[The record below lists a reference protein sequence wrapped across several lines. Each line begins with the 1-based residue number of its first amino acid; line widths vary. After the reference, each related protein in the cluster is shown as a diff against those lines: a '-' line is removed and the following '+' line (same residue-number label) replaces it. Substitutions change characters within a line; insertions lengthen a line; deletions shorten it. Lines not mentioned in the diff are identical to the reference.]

1 MKVVILAG
9 GHGTRLAE
17 ETVAIP
23 KPMVEVG
30 GRPLLWHIM
39 KHFATFRVTEFV
51 IALGY
56 KADVIKRFFAE
67 YNFLSS
73 DFTIQLKNGRVDI
86 RRPHQDDWTVHLIDT
101 GERTLTGGR
110 LKRLEPLLS
119 DGPFMLTYGDGLSNV
134 PIDDLLSFHRSQGLL
149 ATVTA
154 IRPPSRFG
162 GIAFEGDRVAAFSEK
177 PEQGERWIN
186 GGFMVMEPK
195 VLSYLRG
202 DADVLETD
210 LLEHLARDGQL
221 AAFKHRG
228 FWQCCDTM
236 RDKQHL
242 DQLWNSG
249 KADWVTW

>member
-23 KPMVEVG
+23 KPMVEIG

-101 GERTLTGGR
+101 GEQTLTGGR

-134 PIDDLLSFHRSQGLL
+134 PIDDLLSFHRSQGRL

-177 PEQGERWIN
+177 PEHGERWIN
-186 GGFMVMEPK
+186 GGFMVAGPWGR
-195 VLSYLRG
+195 VPPPPPGCRRAPACG
-202 DADVLETD
+202 T
-210 LLEHLARDGQL
+210 
-221 AAFKHRG
+221 
-228 FWQCCDTM
+228 
-236 RDKQHL
+236 
-242 DQLWNSG
+242 
-249 KADWVTW
+249 